1 MFRPVQLPSQVEGEL
16 FLHSM
21 PGRFEPLEE
30 TLAAIQGRGIQRVVC
45 LTPLEEVWRKST
57 AYACLLEA
65 GTFSWRQK
73 MFPIKDFNVPEDRE
87 AYLGLAR
94 ELASALRSGERLLIH
109 CAGGIGRTGTLAV
122 VILLALGLGELEAL
136 QAVEMAGSG
145 PENDKQ
151 RALVTWCARRLQQ
164 PG

>member
-1 MFRPVQLPSQVEGEL
+1 MFRLVHMPAGVEGKL

-21 PGRFEPLEE
+21 PGRLEPLED
-30 TLAAIQGRGIQRVVC
+30 TLAAIQANGIQRVVC
-45 LTPLEEVWRKST
+45 LTSMEEIWRKST

-65 GTFSWRQK
+65 GGIPWRQE
-73 MFPIKDFNVPEDRE
+73 MFPIKDYDVPEDRE
-87 AYLGLAR
+87 AYLTFVR
-94 ELASALRSGERLLIH
+94 EMAAALRAGERLLVH
-109 CAGGIGRTGTLAV
+109 CAGGVGRTGTLAA

-145 PENDKQ
+145 PENEKQ
-151 RALVTWCARRLQQ
+151 RALVTWCAGRLRQ